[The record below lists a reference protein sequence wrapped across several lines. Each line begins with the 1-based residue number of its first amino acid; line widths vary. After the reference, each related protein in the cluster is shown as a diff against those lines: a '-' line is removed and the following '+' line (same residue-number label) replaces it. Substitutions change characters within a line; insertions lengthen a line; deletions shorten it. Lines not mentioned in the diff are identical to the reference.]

1 MKQKSDVNFLAY
13 LLRLMLSVRGGCLLD
28 KSDLSWEH
36 YMIFWQ
42 KHMIFWEFS
51 SCALSQSFHANPMD
65 CVGNCVWTMASKVRE
80 GSAKLVFGECVVW

>member
-1 MKQKSDVNFLAY
+1 MEKKWCELFGLPVAVNV
-13 LLRLMLSVRGGCLLD
+13 VRKEGCLLD

-42 KHMIFWEFS
+42 KHMIFWELS

-80 GSAKLVFGECVVW
+80 GG